1 MKEARKREE
10 EFVSKR
16 EEDLKQIG
24 DLYIEIKELQTV
36 KVEIEKQA
44 EEYFGAIKVLQSK
57 LDIKQESEHHQEQKQ
72 MIRIS
77 RLIFQI
83 LKIFDK
89 NEVEH
94 TNESLLNFENK
105 LDRILERTKNL
116 QGKFEIL

>member
-1 MKEARKREE
+1 M
-10 EFVSKR
+10 
-16 EEDLKQIG
+16 
-24 DLYIEIKELQTV
+24 YIEIKELQTV
-36 KVEIEKQA
+36 KVQIEKQA

-57 LDIKQESEHHQEQKQ
+57 LDIKQESEDHQEQKQ

-89 NEVEH
+89 NEIEH
-94 TNESLLNFENK
+94 TNENLLNFENK